1 MKNWQKNRNYRKHED
16 TDGSFTYVITVD
28 GVDVEVCA
36 EVYRAYASA
45 ERKMEYMERDL
56 KRDRFLQ
63 DANGKAIKNE
73 NGQLVTLPEREVSL
87 DKLLAEDWDYPS
99 AEPSPENQ
107 VVGQIEIEM
116 LYHSLDSL
124 DADERALINALF
136 FNGMTEREY
145 AKEIGVTQKAVNKR
159 KHKVLEKL
167 KNLFSEK

>member
-1 MKNWQKNRNYRKHED
+1 MQNWQKNRNYQKHED
-16 TDGSFTYVITVD
+16 ADGSFTYVITVD

-56 KRDRFLQ
+56 KRDRVLQ
-63 DANGKAIKNE
+63 DANGKVVKDERGHLI
-73 NGQLVTLPEREVSL
+73 TLPEREVSL

-116 LYHSLDSL
+116 LYSGLDSL
-124 DADERALINALF
+124 NDDERGLINALF
-136 FNGMTEREY
+136 FDGMTEREY
-145 AKEIGVTQKAVNKR
+145 AKAIGISKTALHAR
-159 KHKVLEKL
+159 KIKVLGKL
-167 KNLFSEK
+167 KSFLQK